1 MPILQGQ
8 SLRLLAT
15 SCVLAILTI
24 SILLFSK
31 DSDNAGKY
39 IIKTPTKYP
48 PPQSQKCPQS
58 SDKHWEFNPARDA
71 NNHGLSEE
79 QCRIAF
85 PKLFVEIERSADER
99 RNRSISYK
107 EIDSVEIGDG
117 MVRAVVFNGE
127 VCYATF
133 PLENSLTGT

>member
-8 SLRLLAT
+8 SLRLLTTA
-15 SCVLAILTI
+15 CVLCILTI
-24 SILLFSK
+24 SILLLSR

-39 IIKTPTKYP
+39 IIKSPTKYP
-48 PPQSQKCPQS
+48 PPQSQECPPS
-58 SDKHWEFNPARDA
+58 KEEHWEFDPARDA

-85 PKLFVEIERSADER
+85 PKLFVEIEKSADER
-99 RNRSISYK
+99 TNGSISY
-107 EIDSVEIGDG
+107 EEVDSVEIEDG

-127 VCYATF
+127 VGYTHLVF
-133 PLENSLTGT
+133 LETT